1 MACCVGKTGA
11 TGVGPTVL
19 DAQAG
24 CRAGVL
30 PEVLPEVVCMYFA
43 APRSYLFQQHL
54 AESQHLCSTARRSH
68 CMGMYLP
75 VPSGSLG
82 PGLFRTPLGVNECVS
97 PKPLVVDTPDAA
109 GPTSMGPSPV
119 GAAPRTALASIR
131 HTRFHSKQDSHHS
144 LLQPSATASAQ
155 SSNARSSAA
164 NAYGV
169 RLKTLDVKPAISI

>member
-1 MACCVGKTGA
+1 
-11 TGVGPTVL
+11 
-19 DAQAG
+19 
-24 CRAGVL
+24 
-30 PEVLPEVVCMYFA
+30 
-43 APRSYLFQQHL
+43 
-54 AESQHLCSTARRSH
+54 
-68 CMGMYLP
+68 MGMYLP

-82 PGLFRTPLGVNECVS
+82 PGLFRTPPGVNECVS
-97 PKPLVVDTPDAA
+97 PRPLEVDTPDAA
-109 GPTSMGPSPV
+109 GPTPMGPSPV

-144 LLQPSATASAQ
+144 LLQPSAMSTASAQ